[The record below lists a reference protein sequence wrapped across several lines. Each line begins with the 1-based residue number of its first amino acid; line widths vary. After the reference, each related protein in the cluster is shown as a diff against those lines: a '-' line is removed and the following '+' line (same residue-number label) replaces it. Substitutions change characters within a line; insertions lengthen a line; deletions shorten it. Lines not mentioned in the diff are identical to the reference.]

1 MEQSKVNHLCFS
13 TKPVSVKW
21 QVNSQ
26 RNIFV
31 FSAVEKQDRNESYSS
46 LILAGVKQRQTLE
59 IACLIQKNPICK
71 QCSASAADALLPT
84 FAK

>member
-1 MEQSKVNHLCFS
+1 MTSQL
-13 TKPVSVKW
+13 
-21 QVNSQ
+21 SQ

-31 FSAVEKQDRNESYSS
+31 FSAVKKQNRNESYSS

-59 IACLIQKNPICK
+59 IACLIQQNPICK
-71 QCSASAADALLPT
+71 QCSTSAADALLPT